1 MSWYTRPQDSSLASC
16 KHYLSIIN
24 TARTCFCFSLRST
37 DTHYPSQSSWRLLID
52 GFGLLMSS
60 TSSWHL
66 HVVFS
71 CVSLASTIWTTWNV
85 PISPGDIW
93 WVQKNHCNSSGTT
106 YCSAEAGAL
115 PEAAPLCDGSGKE
128 PQEPVDQASIPSPV
142 CLVCTRSLKLKVL
155 CFLWLLSLPRLP
167 QSVLIL
173 IFPSKNFVFIY
184 FILESHAIPSF
195 LNISNHCTFTS
206 VNYTACVFMLNK
218 F

>member
-1 MSWYTRPQDSSLASC
+1 MSWYTRPQDSSLTSC

-106 YCSAEAGAL
+106 TAVLRQGPYPRLL
-115 PEAAPLCDGSGKE
+115 PSVMVQGKNLLE
-128 PQEPVDQASIPSPV
+128 EPVDQASIPSPV
-142 CLVCTRSLKLKVL
+142 QFARVPSSLKCCAFSDCCHCLVSHSQ
-155 CFLWLLSLPRLP
+155 FLSL
-167 QSVLIL
+167 S
-173 IFPSKNFVFIY
+173 
-184 FILESHAIPSF
+184 SF
-195 LNISNHCTFTS
+195 LKILSLYISYWKAMQYLHF
-206 VNYTACVFMLNK
+206 
-218 F
+218 